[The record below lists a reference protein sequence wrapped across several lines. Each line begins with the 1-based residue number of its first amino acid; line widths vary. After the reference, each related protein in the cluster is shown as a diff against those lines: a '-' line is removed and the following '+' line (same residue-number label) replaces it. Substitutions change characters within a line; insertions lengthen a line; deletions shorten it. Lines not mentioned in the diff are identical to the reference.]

1 MSTIIATIGC
11 LIIETIIGIG
21 ININV
26 ANIEKA
32 NAEAVAA
39 EQINTEKAAQNYYN
53 TAARAAHTDTSE
65 EVFN

>member
-11 LIIETIIGIG
+11 IIIETIIGIG

-26 ANIEKA
+26 SNIEKA
-32 NAEAVAA
+32 NAEAVAM

-53 TAARAAHTDTSE
+53 QAAKAAQTTSN